1 MCRCCSQPM
10 VIQPIAAARRGGS
23 MQREIS
29 FVLNGNV
36 HHTSD
41 CAGDMTLLDWLREQ
55 PHLRGTK
62 QGCGEGDCGA
72 CTVSIA
78 RPDANGN
85 LVYRP
90 VNACILFM
98 GMVNGA
104 AIRTVEGLAIC
115 GDQLHPVQAAM
126 VENDASQ
133 CGFCTPGFVMTLYT
147 AYQNGSGL
155 GPNEVD
161 DTIAGNLCRCTG
173 YRPIVEAALAL
184 NIKKHKSRTQ
194 NEDLTLLAGLDDGID
209 VCCDKGGSQF
219 MVPATSA
226 SFAKLYAEFPDATII
241 GGATDVGLWITKQ
254 HRKLEKMIWTGGV
267 AGFDEINDDGDVIR
281 INPAVTH
288 QQFLSYV
295 AEDLPQ
301 CAELLRRF
309 GALQVR
315 SSGTVCG
322 NIANAS
328 PIGDLPPVLISL
340 NGAVELTKGSGSRLV
355 RLEDFFIEYG
365 KQDRMAGEFVS
376 ALLIP
381 KGAKPNL
388 RCYKISK
395 RFDQDISA
403 VMLAANLE
411 ITDGV
416 MDGVRLAFGGM
427 AGIPKRAISAEA
439 VLSGNSLE
447 IASFK
452 KAAAA
457 LTDDFTPMSDMR
469 GSARYRLLTAQNLLV
484 KYGLELISGKQMRL
498 AGQGL
503 VTSLEGW

>member
-1 MCRCCSQPM
+1 MCRYCFQPM
-10 VIQPIAAARRGGS
+10 VIQPIAVARRGGF
-23 MQREIS
+23 MRREIS
-29 FVLNGNV
+29 FVLNGTI
-36 HHTSD
+36 HHSSG
-41 CAGDMTLLDWLREQ
+41 CAGDMTLLDWLRDQ

-78 RPDANGN
+78 RPDAKGN

-104 AIRTVEGLAIC
+104 AIRTVEGLATS
-115 GDQLHPVQAAM
+115 GNQLHPVQEAM

-155 GPNEVD
+155 APDEVD

-173 YRPIVEAALAL
+173 YRPIVAAAASL
-184 NIKKHKSRTQ
+184 NTTGYENRH
-194 NEDLTLLAGLDDGID
+194 NDDLDLLLDLDSGQD
-209 VCCDKGGSQF
+209 VYCDKDGSRF

-226 SFAKLYAEFPDATII
+226 SFAKLYAEHPDATII
-241 GGATDVGLWITKQ
+241 GGATDVGLWVTKQ

-267 AGFDEINDDGDVIR
+267 AGFDAINDDGDVIR

-288 QQFLSYV
+288 QQLLSYV
-295 AEDLPQ
+295 KEDLPQ

-340 NGAVELTKGSGSRLV
+340 DGAVELTKGSTSRLV
-355 RLEDFFIEYG
+355 RLEDFFIKYG
-365 KQDRMAGEFVS
+365 KQDRKAGEFVS

-381 KGAKPNL
+381 KGTKPNL

-411 ITDGV
+411 IVDGIMV
-416 MDGVRLAFGGM
+416 GVRLAFGGM
-427 AGIPKRAISAEA
+427 AGIPKRASHAEA
-439 VLSGNSLE
+439 VLAGKPLD
-447 IASFK
+447 ITHFK
-452 KAAAA
+452 KAGAVLA
-457 LTDDFTPMSDMR
+457 DDFTPLSDMR
-469 GSARYRLLTAQNLLV
+469 GSAKYRLLTAQNLLV
-484 KYGLELISGKQMRL
+484 KYGLELISGKQMSL

-503 VTSLEGW
+503 AASLDGW

>member
-1 MCRCCSQPM
+1 MRT
-10 VIQPIAAARRGGS
+10 
-23 MQREIS
+23 EIS
-29 FVLNGNV
+29 FVLNGRI
-36 HHTSD
+36 HHSSG
-41 CAGDMTLLDWLREQ
+41 CAGDMTLLDWLRDQ

-78 RPDANGN
+78 RPDAKGN

-104 AIRTVEGLAIC
+104 AIRTVEGLATC
-115 GDQLHPVQAAM
+115 GNRLHPVQEAM
-126 VENDASQ
+126 VKNDASQ

-147 AYQNGSGL
+147 AYQNGGGL
-155 GPNEVD
+155 APEEVD

-173 YRPIVEAALAL
+173 YRPIVAAAASL
-184 NIKKHKSRTQ
+184 NDTGHDNRH
-194 NEDLTLLAGLDDGID
+194 NDDLDLLLGLDSGQD
-209 VCCDKGGSQF
+209 VCCDKDGSQF

-226 SFAKLYAEFPDATII
+226 RFAELYAEHPDATII
-241 GGATDVGLWITKQ
+241 GGATDVGLWVTKQ

-267 AGFDEINDDGDVIR
+267 AGFDAINDDGDVIR

-328 PIGDLPPVLISL
+328 PIGDLPPVFISL

-365 KQDRMAGEFVS
+365 KQDRRAGEFVS

-416 MDGVRLAFGGM
+416 IDGVRLAFGGM
-427 AGIPKRAISAEA
+427 AGIPKRASSAEG
-439 VLSGNSLE
+439 VLTRNPLE

-452 KAAAA
+452 RAAAA
-457 LTDDFTPMSDMR
+457 LADDFTPMSDMR

-484 KYGLELISGKQMRL
+484 KYGLELVSGKQMRL

-503 VTSLEGW
+503 VASLEGW

>member
-1 MCRCCSQPM
+1 
-10 VIQPIAAARRGGS
+10 

-29 FVLNGNV
+29 FVLNGSV

-78 RPDANGN
+78 RPDAGGN

-104 AIRTVEGLAIC
+104 AIRTVEGLATSD
-115 GDQLHPVQAAM
+115 DQLHPVQTAM

-155 GPNEVD
+155 GPDEVD

-173 YRPIVEAALAL
+173 YRPIVEAAASLDTY
-184 NIKKHKSRTQ
+184 NDHKKTH
-194 NEDLTLLAGLDDGID
+194 NEDLALLAGIDDGLD

-219 MVPATSA
+219 MVPATRA
-226 SFAKLYAEFPDATII
+226 SFAKLYEEHPDATVI
-241 GGATDVGLWITKQ
+241 GGATDVGLWVTKQ

-267 AGFDEINDDGDVIR
+267 AGFDKINDDGDAIR

-288 QQFLSYV
+288 QQLLSY
-295 AEDLPQ
+295 AAKHFPQ

-340 NGAVELTKGSGSRLV
+340 NGAVELTKGGASRLV
-355 RLEDFFIEYG
+355 KLEDFFLEYG
-365 KQDRMAGEFVS
+365 KQDRKVGEFVS

-381 KGAKPNL
+381 KGTQPNL

-403 VMLAANLE
+403 VMLAGNLE
-411 ITDGV
+411 IVDG
-416 MDGVRLAFGGM
+416 MMEGVRLAFGGM
-427 AGIPKRAISAEA
+427 AGIPKRASHAEA
-439 VLSGNSLE
+439 ALVGNPLDV
-447 IASFK
+447 AHFK
-452 KAAAA
+452 KAGAA
-457 LTDDFTPMSDMR
+457 LADDFTPMSDMR

-503 VTSLEGW
+503 VTSLDGW

>member
-1 MCRCCSQPM
+1 MRT
-10 VIQPIAAARRGGS
+10 
-23 MQREIS
+23 EIS
-29 FVLNGNV
+29 FVLNGRI
-36 HHTSD
+36 HHSSG
-41 CAGDMTLLDWLREQ
+41 CAGDMTLLDWLRDQ

-78 RPDANGN
+78 RPDAKGN

-104 AIRTVEGLAIC
+104 AIRTVEGLATC
-115 GDQLHPVQAAM
+115 GNQLHPVQEAM
-126 VENDASQ
+126 VKNDASQ

-155 GPNEVD
+155 APEEVD

-173 YRPIVEAALAL
+173 YRPIVAAAASL
-184 NIKKHKSRTQ
+184 NDTGHENRH
-194 NEDLTLLAGLDDGID
+194 NDDLDLLLGLDSGQD
-209 VCCDKGGSQF
+209 VCCDKDGSQF

-226 SFAKLYAEFPDATII
+226 SFAKLYAEHPDATII
-241 GGATDVGLWITKQ
+241 GGATDVGLWVTKQ

-267 AGFDEINDDGDVIR
+267 TGFDVINDDGDFIR

-288 QQFLSYV
+288 QQLLSYV

-315 SSGTVCG
+315 NSGTVCG

-340 NGAVELTKGSGSRLV
+340 DGAVELTKGSTSRLV
-355 RLEDFFIEYG
+355 RLEDFFINYG
-365 KQDRMAGEFVS
+365 KQDRKAGEFVS

-381 KGAKPNL
+381 KGTKPNL

-416 MDGVRLAFGGM
+416 IDEVRLAFGGM
-427 AGIPKRAISAEA
+427 AGIPKRARSAET
-439 VLSGNSLE
+439 VLAGNSLE

-452 KAAAA
+452 KAGAA
-457 LTDDFTPMSDMR
+457 LADDFTPMSDMR

-503 VTSLEGW
+503 AASLDGW

>member
-1 MCRCCSQPM
+1 
-10 VIQPIAAARRGGS
+10 
-23 MQREIS
+23 MQRKIC
-29 FVLNGNV
+29 FVLNGKV
-36 HHTSD
+36 HRVSD
-41 CAGDMTLLDWLREQ
+41 CAGDLTLLDWLRGQ

-72 CTVSIA
+72 CTVSMA
-78 RPDANGN
+78 RPDAKGK
-85 LVYRP
+85 LMYRP

-104 AIRTVEGLAIC
+104 AIRTVEGLAND
-115 GDQLHPVQAAM
+115 GNQLHPVQAAM
-126 VENDASQ
+126 VKNDASQ

-147 AYQNGSGL
+147 AWQNGSGL
-155 GPNEVD
+155 GPDDVD

-173 YRPIVEAALAL
+173 YRPIIAAAASLDVKNL
-184 NIKKHKSRTQ
+184 SDDIHN
-194 NEDLTLLAGLDDGID
+194 NDAGLLKSFESGHD
-209 VCCDKGGSQF
+209 VCCDNGGSQF
-219 MVPATSA
+219 MAPANSA
-226 SFAKLYAEFPDATII
+226 SFAKLYAEHPEATIV
-241 GGATDVGLWITKQ
+241 GGATDVGLWVTKQ
-254 HRKLEKMIWTGGV
+254 HRKLDKMIWTGGV
-267 AGFDEINDDGDVIR
+267 AGFDAIIDDGDVKR
-281 INPAVTH
+281 IMPAVTH
-288 QQFLSYV
+288 QQFLLHI
-295 AEDLPQ
+295 ADDLPE

-340 NGAVELTKGSGSRLV
+340 DSAVELTKGSKSREV
-355 RLEDFFIEYG
+355 NLEDFFLDYG
-365 KQDRMAGEFVS
+365 KQDRKAGEFVS
-376 ALLIP
+376 ALLMP
-381 KGAKPNL
+381 KGKKPNL

-403 VMLAANLE
+403 VMLAANLD

-416 MDGVRLAFGGM
+416 IDAVRLAFGGM
-427 AGIPKRAISAEA
+427 AGIPKRAVYAEWELA
-439 VLSGNSLE
+439 GKALD
-447 IASFK
+447 IAYFK

-457 LTDDFTPMSDMR
+457 LAEDFTPLSDMR
-469 GSARYRLLTAQNLLV
+469 GSAEYRLLTAQNLIV

-503 VTSLEGW
+503 TASLEGW

>member
-1 MCRCCSQPM
+1 
-10 VIQPIAAARRGGS
+10 
-23 MQREIS
+23 MQRKIS
-29 FVLNGNV
+29 FVLNGRV
-36 HHTSD
+36 HHISD
-41 CAGDMTLLDWLREQ
+41 CAGDITLLDWLREQ

-85 LVYRP
+85 LIYRP

-104 AIRTVEGLAIC
+104 AIRTIEGLATC
-115 GDQLHPVQAAM
+115 GDRLHPVQAAM

-155 GPNEVD
+155 GPDEVD

-173 YRPIVEAALAL
+173 YRPIVEAAASLDT
-184 NIKKHKSRTQ
+184 NNDRKNKH
-194 NEDLTLLAGLDDGID
+194 NEDLALLAGLDNGLD
-209 VCCDKGGSQF
+209 VYCDKGGSQF

-226 SFAKLYAEFPDATII
+226 SFAKLYAEHPDATVI
-241 GGATDVGLWITKQ
+241 GGATDVGLWVTKQ
-254 HRKLEKMIWTGGV
+254 HRKLKKMIWTGGV
-267 AGFDEINDDGDVIR
+267 AGFDSINDDGDVIR

-288 QQFLSYV
+288 QQLLSYV

-301 CAELLRRF
+301 FAELLRRF

-328 PIGDLPPVLISL
+328 PIGDLSPVLISL
-340 NGAVELTKGSGSRLV
+340 NGAVELTKGVTSRLV
-355 RLEDFFIEYG
+355 KLENFFLDYG
-365 KQDRMAGEFVS
+365 KQDRKAGEFVS

-381 KGAKPNL
+381 KGTKPNL
-388 RCYKISK
+388 RCFKISK

-411 ITDGV
+411 ITDGLI
-416 MDGVRLAFGGM
+416 DGVRLAFGGM
-427 AGIPKRAISAEA
+427 AGIPKRASHAEA
-439 VLSGNSLE
+439 MLAGNPLD
-447 IASFK
+447 IAHFK
-452 KAAAA
+452 NAAAA
-457 LTDDFTPMSDMR
+457 LADDFTPMSDMR
-469 GSARYRLLTAQNLLV
+469 GSARYRLLTAQNLLF
-484 KYGLELISGKQMRL
+484 KYGLELVSGKQMRL

-503 VTSLEGW
+503 AASLGGW